1 MMSKNKVIDIKL
13 VPPPND
19 SIRSPEPPRKIVAA
33 FIKGKSVF
41 WATPT
46 QTVGNLLLFLRMEFE
61 GK

>member
-1 MMSKNKVIDIKL
+1 MMSKNKVIDTKL
-13 VPPPND
+13 IPPPND
-19 SIRSPEPPRKIVAA
+19 SIRSSGPPKKIVAT

-46 QTVGNLLLFLRMEFE
+46 KTVGNLLLFLRMELG

>member
-13 VPPPND
+13 IPSPND
-19 SIRSPEPPRKIVAA
+19 SIKSPEPPKKFVATS
-33 FIKGKSVF
+33 IQGKSVF

-46 QTVGNLLLFLRMEFE
+46 QTVGNLQLFLKMELG